1 MSRRQTV
8 FFLPVDPRDESHKDP
23 EYIDF
28 SVPRLARYLQNAWKR
43 HQDAVFWVDIDL
55 AIKEGLMFYQ
65 TRSNAII
72 LQGTLPAHCIS
83 KVERLKTGG
92 KLYERQYLSPRPPP
106 KISFKHDHNWT
117 KGNDQ
122 SGSTVEHQPV
132 GKLVQQS
139 LGEALE
145 AGSSKPTQSKPNPI
159 GDRTGKPVTQEIV
172 GKLQGELGS
181 SDRTGKPVK
190 DKDNRVMNVHD
201 RTGKPVEAS
210 SHKVQEVG
218 SLENRDTT
226 LSNANKFNLAI
237 DEENIDFNISGVPN
251 AMVKRSHGINVH
263 NLIQQI
269 ENHPQREALQSDL
282 QQHHAFNPF
291 SEESKDAIMAAGNT
305 ELCEIVDV
313 EPKSQCRAC
322 LTYWSTGIVYCTCGH
337 LMEDDTTENKKYI
350 SSVLDLFSIP
360 NFYIRKGRPHG
371 HRYGKKANCKE
382 YHTANQLQRRCQE
395 KKYENIHDRFIR
407 DKFFRKTMI
416 ELGRSEEV
424 ILEMDR
430 LASKDHSHIA
440 TQEEIDVYRC
450 NWWIRS
456 NVVNFDTVP
465 TRRQPDFKK
474 ALSTLYRL
482 KKAEDKTH
490 YENWSQS
497 SSSWWQW

>member
-1 MSRRQTV
+1 M
-8 FFLPVDPRDESHKDP
+8 
-23 EYIDF
+23 
-28 SVPRLARYLQNAWKR
+28 
-43 HQDAVFWVDIDL
+43 
-55 AIKEGLMFYQ
+55 
-65 TRSNAII
+65 
-72 LQGTLPAHCIS
+72 
-83 KVERLKTGG
+83 
-92 KLYERQYLSPRPPP
+92 
-106 KISFKHDHNWT
+106 
-117 KGNDQ
+117 
-122 SGSTVEHQPV
+122 
-132 GKLVQQS
+132 
-139 LGEALE
+139 
-145 AGSSKPTQSKPNPI
+145 
-159 GDRTGKPVTQEIV
+159 TQEIV

-190 DKDNRVMNVHD
+190 DEDNRVMNVHD
-201 RTGKPVEAS
+201 RTVKPVEAS

-218 SLENRDTT
+218 SLENRDITS
-226 LSNANKFNLAI
+226 SNANKFNLAI

-269 ENHPQREALQSDL
+269 ENHPQREALQSD
-282 QQHHAFNPF
+282 PF
-291 SEESKDAIMAAGNT
+291 SEESKDAIMAAENT
-305 ELCEIVDV
+305 ELCEIVDL

-371 HRYGKKANCKE
+371 HRYGKKAGCKE
-382 YHTANQLQRRCQE
+382 YHTANQLQRRCHK

-430 LASKDHSHIA
+430 LASEDHSHIA
-440 TQEEIDVYRC
+440 VQEEIDVYRG

-456 NVVNFDTVP
+456 NVVNFDTMP

-497 SSSWWQW
+497 SSSWWQWQTTWWHPYDETSPKRWVDH